1 MRLLFSIRK
10 RRQKQNHKHRQ
21 DCHHHQNLHQRQ
33 RGGLAIGKARLHVGT
48 LRPAK
53 TFVQKK
59 SGPNLCSIYEHLW
72 LKKRIPALQF
82 GRLDYIAPM
91 RQLRNFTWT
100 LTALVV
106 LALAVY
112 LTFTAA
118 SWLNHG
124 SSRFFWNTTSV
135 VHEVQSLSDLVTVKY
150 VLNKVVVLED
160 VKWYG
165 ENRVLLL
172 AQGVVKAGID
182 LKKLKPEDVSIAGK
196 KISLR
201 LPPPQITDAYL
212 DDQASQVI
220 DHTTGLLRAFDKDLE
235 QSARQQAVDDVA
247 RAARHAGILDEA
259 DKRGR
264 LELEN
269 FFKRAGFEV
278 VEFR

>member
-1 MRLLFSIRK
+1 M
-10 RRQKQNHKHRQ
+10 
-21 DCHHHQNLHQRQ
+21 
-33 RGGLAIGKARLHVGT
+33 
-48 LRPAK
+48 
-53 TFVQKK
+53 
-59 SGPNLCSIYEHLW
+59 
-72 LKKRIPALQF
+72 QF
-82 GRLDYIAPM
+82 GWLDYIPAM
-91 RQLRNFTWT
+91 RQIRNFIWT
-100 LTALVV
+100 LTAVVV
-106 LALAVY
+106 LALAAY

-118 SWLNHG
+118 RWLNHG
-124 SSRFFWNTTSV
+124 GSRFFWNTTSV

-182 LKKLKPEDVSIAGK
+182 LKRLQPEDVSIAGK
-196 KISLR
+196 KITLR

-212 DDQASQVI
+212 DDTASQVI

-235 QSARQQAVDDVA
+235 QSARQNAVDDIA
-247 RAARHAGILDEA
+247 RAARNSGILAEA

-264 LELEN
+264 EELQN
-269 FFKRAGFEV
+269 FFKRAGFAS